1 MGQPEA
7 RLSDAA
13 MALLTKQRW
22 PGNAREL
29 ENVIQRGL
37 LLCNGRLI
45 EPNDMSLDS
54 TYTSQIYGLP
64 TLSVPAPLTHWN
76 QHNNRDSCES
86 ENNVPSEISSI
97 RDGGP
102 LEEVTALPSDVRD
115 LEREHI
121 LSVLKRVNGHRKKA
135 VEILGI
141 SERTLRYKLK
151 QWREAGYLIP

>member
-1 MGQPEA
+1 
-7 RLSDAA
+7 
-13 MALLTKQRW
+13 
-22 PGNAREL
+22 
-29 ENVIQRGL
+29 
-37 LLCNGRLI
+37 
-45 EPNDMSLDS
+45 MSLDS

-64 TLSVPAPLTHWN
+64 TLSVPAPSTHWN

-141 SERTLRYKLK
+141 SERTLRYKLR